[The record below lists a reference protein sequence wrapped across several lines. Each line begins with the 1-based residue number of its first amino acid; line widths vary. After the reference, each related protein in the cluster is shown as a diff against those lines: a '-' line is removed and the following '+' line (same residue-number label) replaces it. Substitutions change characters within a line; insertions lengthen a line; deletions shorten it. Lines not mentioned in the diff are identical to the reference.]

1 MRATVALNGLRSAR
15 NQIECAFDLR
25 KARCAILTRKV
36 DLKLENLPNL
46 MCVCFVLHKKKKKEK
61 KSYIDEELIKAQSKF
76 DKQNERNHVNVLD
89 QIYSSNGSEGFVV
102 RRLLT
107 ELT

>member
-1 MRATVALNGLRSAR
+1 MTATVAFNGLRSAR

-46 MCVCFVLHKKKKKEK
+46 MCVCFVLHKKKEKEK

>member
-46 MCVCFVLHKKKKKEK
+46 ICVCFVLHKRKKKK

-76 DKQNERNHVNVLD
+76 DKQNERNHINVLD
-89 QIYSSNGSEGFVV
+89 QIYPSNGSEGFLI